1 MKTLQSSGAKPEISL
16 YANFLAWKFHTCR
29 FPHCRKYR
37 SCGIQQCAWRA
48 PPVTWCCCC
57 VAAVC
62 VRGGGSAS
70 LLQPPP
76 GGGRELLTG
85 HTSEN
90 REAWPPGGRE
100 EVQDIPLSAD
110 LRPWIRPFLPYFLL
124 DLESGPSQREGN
136 LEREM
141 LLQNQSQ
148 FFLPSLPLQH
158 GFQWEGKEGC
168 KFETFLLMFK
178 MVSEVFRI

>member
-1 MKTLQSSGAKPEISL
+1 MKLITCQKMGLICPKSEMKTLQSSGAKPEISL

-29 FPHCRKYR
+29 FLHCRKYR

-57 VAAVC
+57 VVAVC

-90 REAWPPGGRE
+90 REGWPPGARE
-100 EVQDIPLSAD
+100 EVEDIPLSAD
-110 LRPWIRPFLPYFLL
+110 LRPWIRPFSPLLFTWFGIWALPKR
-124 DLESGPSQREGN
+124 GQPRKGN
-136 LEREM
+136 AA
-141 LLQNQSQ
+141 SKPKSV
-148 FFLPSLPLQH
+148 FPSLSSPSAWFSMGRKRGL
-158 GFQWEGKEGC
+158 
-168 KFETFLLMFK
+168 
-178 MVSEVFRI
+178 